1 MKFKKWLPV
10 VCAVLLLALAIWCV
24 ALNIRQKKAQQEA
37 QTAASKELVSVLL
50 EDTDPNIDYTR
61 DSDWDLHVARQ
72 SRMESLYESSGGG
85 AILTDELSV
94 ALAELAEGQ
103 EFKRMYEIAV
113 KLEKLGYVL
122 PAEEYIPII
131 KQNFEAVVLANG
143 EGGYYDTQPHQESS
157 SSKDPVGYGTPSS
170 FAFTT
175 TRDYEYYG
183 DFAVF
188 TEETRAPR
196 TAEALDEYGSQAMNR
211 MLGNYDSRKITVFL
225 RGEDC
230 GFGPTA
236 FDWSRVFKALS
247 QSKETFYYE
256 KSDHYWRYDRLYA
269 IDDTG
274 VRCYTSS
281 SFDYGS
287 GQLVPYLVIPYR
299 KQ

>member
-24 ALNIRQKKAQQEA
+24 ALNMRQQKAQQEA

-50 EDTDPNIDYTR
+50 EDTDPNV
-61 DSDWDLHVARQ
+61 DSDWDLYVARQ

-94 ALAELAEGQ
+94 ALAKLAEGQ

-113 KLEKLGYVL
+113 RLEDLGYIL

-143 EGGYYDTQPHQESS
+143 EGGYYDRRLHQKSS

-196 TAEALDEYGSQAMNR
+196 TTEALDEYGSQAMNR
-211 MLGNYDSRKITVFL
+211 MLRNYDSKKTTVFF
-225 RGEDC
+225 RGKECDYT
-230 GFGPTA
+230 FTA
-236 FDWSRVFKALS
+236 SDWRRVLEALS

-256 KSDHYWRYDRLYA
+256 DSGDYYYNRSDRLYA

-299 KQ
+299 KR

>member
-10 VCAVLLLALAIWCV
+10 VCAVLLLALAIWRV
-24 ALNIRQKKAQQEA
+24 ALNMRQKKAQQEA

-50 EDTDPNIDYTR
+50 EDTDPNV
-61 DSDWDLHVARQ
+61 DSDWDLYVARQ

-143 EGGYYDTQPHQESS
+143 EGGYYDRQPHKESS
-157 SSKDPVGYGTPSS
+157 RSKDSVGYGTPSS

-196 TAEALDEYGSQAMNR
+196 TTEALDEYGSQAMNR
-211 MLGNYDSRKITVFL
+211 MLRNYDSTKTTVFF
-225 RGEDC
+225 RGKDC
-230 GFGPTA
+230 DYTVVA
-236 FDWSRVFKALS
+236 SNWRWALKALS

-256 KSDHYWRYDRLYA
+256 ISSNHYNRSDRLYA

-299 KQ
+299 KR